1 MDNNNQAQAPRA
13 SHGDDRTNM
22 SPNMHGGDEANS
34 RQASR
39 KNKKMNTPQ
48 VPCEAGRAA
57 KKLASEES
65 KQDDAKSMPKDND
78 KGGAMTASND
88 GNQAS
93 VKQAPSDKQEIN
105 HQRAY
110 EKHPASKG
118 RATNEG
124 QQVEKEQQV
133 TEEQLASKAPALQ
146 EETANKGQGY
156 GKAEQSGLQ
165 RIRYAANRDD
175 ARFVKQERLIQRG
188 LEKAVARRRIGL
200 KTIELCREAGIASPT
215 FYSHYRNCDEAL
227 IGYEVMLEEN
237 FVRSLSRGMRKDVV
251 LTKLLA
257 FVRRH
262 QKYFAAAFKSRNL
275 YLLYRLVRHALPY
288 TETVQLR
295 PYILYTWSVG
305 AMIFCYGECDKFS
318 DRRLEAYH
326 KGLMRL
332 RLMDWGI

>member
-1 MDNNNQAQAPRA
+1 MDNNQAQAPRA
-13 SHGDDRTNM
+13 SRGDNRANM
-22 SPNMHGGDEANS
+22 SPNMHGGDEPNS
-34 RQASR
+34 RQVSCE
-39 KNKKMNTPQ
+39 NKKMDAPQ
-48 VPCEAGRAA
+48 VPREKSQTTKG
-57 KKLASEES
+57 LVLEES
-65 KQDDAKSMPKDND
+65 KQDDAKSMPKDNN
-78 KGGAMTASND
+78 KGGATPVSNA
-88 GNQAS
+88 GNHDS
-93 VKQAPSDKQEIN
+93 VKQVPSSKQEV
-105 HQRAY
+105 HQQKAL
-110 EKHPASKG
+110 
-118 RATNEG
+118 
-124 QQVEKEQQV
+124 VEEQQAIV
-133 TEEQLASKAPALQ
+133 KQQPTMGQRTDMAPALQ
-146 EETANKGQGY
+146 EKTADKGQGH